1 MNDIKS
7 GGTTVFFYGIASSYT
22 YECKEIAER
31 AGLRIEGYIH
41 NQLTDDFPRDLKP
54 LHLLNQIGDCDR
66 TIPVVIPLITPGFRK
81 LLEAE
86 LIGYGFSPFFDLIHP
101 TAIIAASVKWQ
112 AGFNVNAG
120 VVIGANTMIGKQ
132 VLVNRS
138 VSIGH
143 DVLIEDYVTFG
154 PACVIGGHVRICEG
168 AFIGINA
175 TILPKVTI
183 GSNSVVGGGAVVT
196 RDVPDNTIV
205 VGNPAT
211 IMKTGING
219 YNLKWLNSNRIPS

>member
-1 MNDIKS
+1 MTGNMIKNNDRFTK
-7 GGTTVFFYGIASSYT
+7 VLFYGIASSYT
-22 YECKEIAER
+22 YECEEIALR

-41 NQLTDDFPRDLKP
+41 NQNTDNYPQDLKP
-54 LHLLNQIGDCDR
+54 LYMLDQINESIRG
-66 TIPVVIPLITPGFRK
+66 IPVIIPLITPGFRK

-86 LIGYGFSPFFDLIHP
+86 ILAHGFNSFSNLVHP
-101 TAIIAASVKWQ
+101 SAIIAASVKWKS
-112 AGFNVNAG
+112 GFNVNAG
-120 VVIGANTMIGKQ
+120 VVIGTNTIAGKH

-143 DVLIEDYVTFG
+143 DVQIEDYVTFG
-154 PACVIGGHVRICEG
+154 PGCIIGGLSRICEG

-196 RDVPDNTIV
+196 RNVPDNTIV
-205 VGNPAT
+205 AGNPAR
-211 IMKTGING
+211 IIKTGIAG
-219 YNLKWLNSNRIPS
+219 YNL